1 MPSDWVPEVIETKP
15 KNRWNVI
22 IRWVGTIIAIV
33 ILVYLFSQIG
43 AAETWAT
50 IQRISGWRIAAVL
63 VLVFISRFA
72 TFGRWHSLLQV
83 QDMHVPWQDS
93 LRLTFAGLFASNVL
107 PTTVGGDVVRLAGAV
122 RIGINPAL
130 AAASLVADRLVGMA
144 GMFLALPFAI
154 PSFVAY
160 LQQNKTSNSL
170 PLLSAVPFVS
180 NAWNKI
186 KQAFQSVFSNFR
198 YWAKNPLILLR
209 ALGFTLI
216 HMLATFLIVKIL
228 IEGMGESMPF
238 GQIAGLWSL
247 TYFITLLP
255 ISINGLG
262 LQEVTITNLF
272 SAVGGLQPSTSI
284 SLAILLR
291 VAWMI
296 GSLPGAFTLSGIL
309 GSEKPHLDEVPQAEV
324 DPEQGVE
331 TK

>member
-1 MPSDWVPEVIETKP
+1 MIETKP

-22 IRWVGTIIAIV
+22 IRWAGTIIAIV

-50 IQRISGWRIAAVL
+50 IQRISGWRIAVVL
-63 VLVFISRFA
+63 VLVFVSRFA
-72 TFGRWHSLLQV
+72 TFGRWHSLLQE
-83 QDMHVPWQDS
+83 QDMHVPWKDS

-107 PTTVGGDVVRLAGAV
+107 PTTVGGDVMRLAGAV

-170 PLLSAVPFVS
+170 PLFSAVPFVS

-228 IEGMGESMPF
+228 IEGMGERMPF

-309 GSEKPHLDEVPQAEV
+309 GNEKPHFDGVTQAEV
-324 DPEQGVE
+324 DPEQGVK
-331 TK
+331 TI

>member
-1 MPSDWVPEVIETKP
+1 METKP
-15 KNRWNVI
+15 KNRWNII

-50 IQRISGWRIAAVL
+50 IQRISGWRIAVVL
-63 VLVFISRFA
+63 VLVFVSRFA

-83 QDMHVPWQDS
+83 QDMHVPWKDS

-309 GSEKPHLDEVPQAEV
+309 GNEKPHFDGVTQAEV
-324 DPEQGVE
+324 DPEQGV
-331 TK
+331 KIK